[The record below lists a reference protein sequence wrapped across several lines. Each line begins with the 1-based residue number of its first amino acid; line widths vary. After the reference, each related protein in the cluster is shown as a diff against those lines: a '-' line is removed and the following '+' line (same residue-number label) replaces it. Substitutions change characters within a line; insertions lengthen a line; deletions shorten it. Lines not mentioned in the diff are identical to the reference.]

1 MLRTSLYQV
10 SMLEVDPDEIRL
22 AEDSFERHLPN
33 LVPQLVSL
41 EDFGSFYSSDEGAG
55 SRCPLMLTAMLLLQF
70 RYDVSDRE
78 LIERCRRDLGWRY
91 AIGLEV
97 GEQPPSQATL
107 QRFRTKLFERK
118 GTDFLHRSS
127 LELAKAEGLLDDSE
141 LQAVDSTNTD
151 CRGAIIDTFNLVAAG
166 IKTVVRSVARCLGI
180 AADELAKKWELS
192 RYMARSVKG
201 QVSIDWNDEA
211 ARNALLTEEIRD
223 AQRLPQLVDELSLT
237 LPSEV
242 TEALELLAHV
252 SLQDVEE
259 LDDGTYRIAKGT
271 TPGRVIS
278 MTDPEA
284 RHGRKSSSKV
294 INGFKTHVLGTIGSQ
309 FVTGIEITDAS
320 VHDAK
325 PTPALIAQAES
336 HGVKPTEAVGDAAY
350 GTGANVRACQEEGV
364 VILTKMAAPS
374 HKNSLPKNAFDI
386 DLDDMRVTCPNG
398 ATTERHT
405 MVKAG
410 DGSGERA
417 PKFHF
422 DKETCQLCP
431 LRMTCCSPTRNG
443 RNRTIMLST
452 HEQEIQAI
460 KAFNAS
466 PRAEAVLRSRSAV
479 ERLISHLV
487 KMGMRTARFFG
498 MHRVQLQAHMVAAA
512 YNLQRLIK
520 LTVKRRP
527 RPVPG

>member
-22 AEDSFERHLPN
+22 AEDALERHLPN

-41 EDFGSFYSSDEGAG
+41 EDFGGFYSEEDGAG
-55 SRCPLMLTAMLLLQF
+55 SRCPLMQTAMLLLQF
-70 RYDVSDRE
+70 RYNVSDEE
-78 LIERCRRDLGWRY
+78 LIKRCRRDLGWRY

-97 GEQPPSQATL
+97 GEQPPAQATL
-107 QRFRTKLFERK
+107 QRFRTKLFKLK
-118 GTDFLHRSS
+118 GSDFLHRCS
-127 LELAKAEGLLDDSE
+127 LKLAQTAGFLDDIE

-166 IKTVVRSVARCLGI
+166 IRTAVRKVSCCLGI
-180 AADELAKKWELS
+180 EAAELAKRWELS

-201 QVSIDWNDEA
+201 QVSIDWNDET

-223 AQRLPQLVDELSLT
+223 AQRLPQLADELRLT
-237 LPSEV
+237 LPCEV
-242 TEALELLAHV
+242 TEALELLARV

-259 LDDGTYRIAKGT
+259 LEDGTYRIAKGT
-271 TPGRVIS
+271 APGRVIS

-294 INGFKTHVLGTIGSQ
+294 INGFKTHVLGTIESQ
-309 FVTGIEITDAS
+309 FVTGIEITDAG
-320 VHDAK
+320 VHDAQ
-325 PTPALIAQAES
+325 PTPKLIEQAES

-350 GTGANVRACQEEGV
+350 GTGANIRACQEEGV
-364 VILTKMAAPS
+364 AILTKMGAPS
-374 HKNSLPKNAFDI
+374 HKNSLPKSAFDI
-386 DLDDMRVTCPNG
+386 DLEAMRATCPHG
-398 ATTERHT
+398 ATTEHHT

-410 DGSGERA
+410 DGSGERV

-422 DKETCQLCP
+422 DKETCQACP

-452 HEQEIQAI
+452 HEQELQAI
-460 KAFNAS
+460 KAFNAA
-466 PRAEAVLRSRSAV
+466 PTAVAVLRSRSSI

-512 YNLQRLIK
+512 YNLQRLIT
-520 LTVKRRP
+520 LMVKRGP
-527 RPVPG
+527 RRAPA

>member
-1 MLRTSLYQV
+1 MLRGSLYQQ
-10 SMLEVDPDEIRL
+10 SLLEVDPDEIRL
-22 AEDSFERHLPN
+22 PEDAFERHLPD
-33 LVPQLVSL
+33 LVTRLVSMD
-41 EDFGSFYSSDEGAG
+41 DFRGFYSENEGAG
-55 SRCPLMLTAMLLLQF
+55 TRCPLMLTAMLLLQF

-97 GEQPPSQATL
+97 GEQPPGQATL
-107 QRFRTKLFERK
+107 QRFRTKLFEFK
-118 GTDFLHRSS
+118 GSDFLHRSS

-166 IKTVVRSVARCLGI
+166 IKTAVRSVARCLDM
-180 AADELAKKWELS
+180 AADELAKQWELS

-211 ARNALLTEEIRD
+211 ARNALLTEEVRD

-242 TEALELLAHV
+242 TEALELLARV
-252 SLQDVEE
+252 SLQDVKE
-259 LDDGTYRIAKGT
+259 LEDGTYRIAKGT
-271 TPGRVIS
+271 APGRVIS

-294 INGFKTHVLGTIGSQ
+294 ISGFKTHVLGTIGSQ
-309 FVTGIEITDAS
+309 FVTGIEITDAG
-320 VHDAK
+320 VHDAQ
-325 PTPALIAQAES
+325 PTPKLIEQAEA

-364 VILTKMAAPS
+364 AILTKMATPS
-374 HKNSLPKNAFDI
+374 HKDSLPKSSFDI
-386 DLDDMRVTCPNG
+386 DLEAIRVTCPNG
-398 ATTERHT
+398 TTTERYT

-466 PRAEAVLRSRSAV
+466 SRAEAVLRSRSAV

-512 YNLQRLIK
+512 YNLQRLIT